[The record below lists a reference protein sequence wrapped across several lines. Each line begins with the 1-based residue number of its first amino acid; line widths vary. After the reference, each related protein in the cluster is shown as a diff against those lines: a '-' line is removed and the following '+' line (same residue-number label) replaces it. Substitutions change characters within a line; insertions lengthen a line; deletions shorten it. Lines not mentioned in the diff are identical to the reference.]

1 MKQMVMRREETRRT
15 RAREGEEEEAGG
27 KRVKRR
33 GEGEEKEADGKR
45 MQGEEDS
52 SSSSSMRSR

>member
-1 MKQMVMRREETRRT
+1 MVMRREETRRT

-33 GEGEEKEADGKR
+33 GEGEEKEADGKGI
-45 MQGEEDS
+45 QEDS